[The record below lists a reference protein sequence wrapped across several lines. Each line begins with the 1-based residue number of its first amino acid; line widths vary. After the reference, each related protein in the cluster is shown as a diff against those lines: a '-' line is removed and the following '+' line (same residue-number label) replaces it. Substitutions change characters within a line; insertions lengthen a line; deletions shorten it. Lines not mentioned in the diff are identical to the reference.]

1 MNVAFDEMLASLPV
15 FAMVLARVGAATAL
29 LPVLGEAATPSLVR
43 IGIAVGMTV
52 LLVPGL
58 APPPSFDRTD
68 GMAVIVM
75 VVSEVVTGLW
85 FGWLAR
91 IIVLA
96 LPVGA
101 QYISYLVGMSS
112 VLQPDPELGSQS
124 TALGRLFEMAGP
136 MLLLI
141 TGLYTLPLTA
151 LAGLFN
157 LIPLGQVL
165 PSADSTQVAVNAVVT
180 AFNLA
185 LQLAS
190 PFVVVSVI
198 WHVAMGQLARMAS
211 RMHIYFVS
219 APGQILAGLLLF
231 MITVSAV
238 LAAWRA
244 AAQAFMMSLPG
255 NG

>member
-1 MNVAFDEMLASLPV
+1 MSVALYDVLASVPV
-15 FAMVLARVGAATAL
+15 FAMVFARVGAATAL
-29 LPVLGEAATPSLVR
+29 LPALGEASAPSLVR
-43 IGIAVGMTV
+43 IGIALSITA
-52 LLVPGL
+52 LLVPSL

-68 GMAVIVM
+68 GMATIVM
-75 VVSEVVTGLW
+75 IISEVLTGLW

-96 LPVGA
+96 LPVGG

-124 TALGRLFEMAGP
+124 TAFGRLFEMTGP
-136 MLLLI
+136 LLLLI
-141 TGLYTLPLTA
+141 TGLYTVPLTA
-151 LAGLFN
+151 LAGLFK
-157 LIPLGQVL
+157 LVPLGQLL
-165 PSADSTQVAVNAVVT
+165 PSVDSTQVAVDAVAT

-198 WHVAMGQLARMAS
+198 WHVAIGQLARMAS
-211 RMHIYFVS
+211 RMQIYFVS
-219 APGQILAGLLLF
+219 MPGQIFFGLLLF
-231 MITVSAV
+231 MTTIGAV
-238 LAAWRA
+238 LAAWQA
-244 AAQAFMMSLPG
+244 VAQTFMMSLPG